1 MERSEKD
8 RFRPVVP
15 QRLLA
20 GPPWVRLRTKL
31 DLEGRGGDD
40 PEVRADLE
48 ALLADERVR
57 VLLDDVALWPGKV
70 LNSHRSA
77 SQTFHVL
84 EFLSELGVPSEHP
97 AIVIATGRIL
107 ESAGEDGIPRLP
119 MTYPEHF
126 GGPGRRMACWALC
139 DAPTLLSCLVRFG
152 RASDPAVGRG
162 VAALTSLVRPNG
174 WPCAVCAELGGFRG
188 PGRKDDPCP
197 YADLIMLRLLADWAD
212 RADRADAAGPGAE
225 SADAAS
231 AAQAG
236 VECLLSCWENSADRH
251 PYLFYMGTDF
261 RKLKAPFL
269 WYDILHVVDVLSRYP
284 RARRDPRF
292 LEMLEVVESKAKPDG
307 SFVPESVYSPYSAW
321 DFGQKK
327 GASPWIEFLVARIRK
342 RLSPGDAA
350 ALD

>member
-1 MERSEKD
+1 MEPRDHGEI
-8 RFRPVVP
+8 RPIVSP
-15 QRLLA
+15 RLIA
-20 GPPWVRLRTKL
+20 GPPWVRLRTKV

-57 VLLDDVALWPGKV
+57 VLLDEVARWPGKV

-84 EFLSELGVPSEHP
+84 EFLSELGVPAEHP
-97 AIVIATGRIL
+97 AIVVATERIL
-107 ESAGEDGIPRLP
+107 ESAGPDGIPRLP

-126 GGPGRRMACWALC
+126 GGPGVETACWALC

-162 VAALTSLVRPNG
+162 VAALASLVRPNG

-212 RADRADAAGPGAE
+212 AAGSAAGP
-225 SADAAS
+225 ADGAS
-231 AAQAG
+231 ASDAG

-292 LEMLEVVESKAKPDG
+292 LEMLEVVESKAQADG
-307 SFVPESVYSPYSAW
+307 SFAAESVYAPYKAW

-327 GASPWIEFLVARIRK
+327 EDSPWIEFLVARIRL
-342 RLSPGDAA
+342 RLSPGVGS